1 MAEINFSHQNL
12 SDGQSTM
19 LIGTSPELE
28 MSLYTLCFLV
38 HPDSICPVQLGGV
51 NLKLQVIGRGSFT
64 KNHKSNVIE
73 SASWSF

>member
-1 MAEINFSHQNL
+1 MAEISFTYQNL

-38 HPDSICPVQLGGV
+38 HPGSVCPVQLGGV
-51 NLKLQVIGRGSFT
+51 NLKLQMIGRRAFT
-64 KNHKSNVIE
+64 KNHNSHVIE